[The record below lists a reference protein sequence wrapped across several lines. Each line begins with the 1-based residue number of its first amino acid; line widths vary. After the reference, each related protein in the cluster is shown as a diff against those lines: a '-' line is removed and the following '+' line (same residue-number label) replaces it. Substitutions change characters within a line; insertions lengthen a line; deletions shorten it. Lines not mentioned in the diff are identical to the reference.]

1 MTHKPFPCIAC
12 GLCCRHVYKSEQT
25 AFLNKGD
32 GICQFLD
39 TDTNLCQIYET
50 RPLVCQVERYYQMH
64 FQNKIDWET
73 FVNLNLEACHQ
84 LQNQTPK

>member
-1 MTHKPFPCIAC
+1 MD
-12 GLCCRHVYKSEQT
+12 R
-25 AFLNKGD
+25 GD

-64 FQNKIDWET
+64 FPDAFSE
-73 FVNLNLEACHQ
+73 
-84 LQNQTPK
+84 